1 MLARWWTEGNDM
13 SFLASVVVLLLI
25 LMVSAVALND
35 TMGRCMDMFF
45 GDDPVAQTGYMTEL
59 AGRCWELLR

>member
-1 MLARWWTEGNDM
+1 M